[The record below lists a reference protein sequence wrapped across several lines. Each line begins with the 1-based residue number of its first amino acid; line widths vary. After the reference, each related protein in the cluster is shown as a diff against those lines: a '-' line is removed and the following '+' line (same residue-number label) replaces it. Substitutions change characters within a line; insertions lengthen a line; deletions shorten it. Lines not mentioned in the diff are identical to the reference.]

1 MKLNVPFVLA
11 SRSPR
16 RRRLLEQIGLDF
28 DVDVSD
34 VDESVAIDA
43 EPSSLTETLARRKA
57 DDVARRR
64 PEALTLGAD
73 TVVVFDGQIMG
84 KPADASEASEM
95 LRQLS
100 GNTHVVY
107 TGIALLHPRSDRA
120 HTTSEATR
128 VTFGEMDDDEIS
140 AYVASGSPMDKA
152 GGYGIQDDRGALF
165 VERIDGDYY
174 NVVGLPLR
182 TFYRTMRES
191 FSDLL
196 DQ

>member
-1 MKLNVPFVLA
+1 MKLNIPFVLA

-16 RRRLLEQIGLDF
+16 RRRLLDQIGLDF

-34 VDESVAIDA
+34 VDESVVMHAA
-43 EPSSLTETLARRKA
+43 PSLLTETLARRKA
-57 DDVARRR
+57 EDVARRR
-64 PEALTLGAD
+64 PDALTLGAD
-73 TVVVFDGQIMG
+73 TVVVFHGQIMG
-84 KPADASEASEM
+84 KPADTSEAIEM

-107 TGIALLHPRSDRA
+107 TGIALLHPWSDRA
-120 HTTSEATR
+120 HTASEATR

-140 AYVASGSPMDKA
+140 AYVATGSPMDKA

-182 TFYRTMRES
+182 RFYCTMRES